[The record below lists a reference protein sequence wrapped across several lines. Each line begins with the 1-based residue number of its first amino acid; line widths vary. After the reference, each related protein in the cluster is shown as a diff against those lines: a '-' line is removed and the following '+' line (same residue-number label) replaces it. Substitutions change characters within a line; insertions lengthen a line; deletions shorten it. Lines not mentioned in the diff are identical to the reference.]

1 MALRDVLEQVRLD
14 ISDGHADGA
23 NEQEAKEWFIT
34 PILQALGWRGPG
46 RVRLEHP
53 AGRERV
59 KMDFALQGPDRKSV
73 ALIEAKVPGSDL
85 SSHVGQ
91 VLNYA
96 FYEGVDI
103 CVLTTGVEWWLYLPR
118 ERGDPPTRRF
128 AELDVRSGDIDD
140 LESTLMSCLGYEA
153 LTSGE
158 AEQHARTI
166 LAARQDEKRLL
177 TEIPRVWRQMVDEP
191 DRDLVQFVADRVFR
205 AVRLRPTADQI
216 AAVLRGDTPPPA
228 PTLPPVPPL
237 VVPRPSRR
245 GSTSIKAA
253 AMDYL
258 QSRAPDSVH
267 INDILTHL
275 QSLDR
280 APTGQSPRVSL
291 NTTLYRIAKDGEI
304 EAVGGGFWRATRA
317 RLDIEPST
325 PERRR
330 RRTPRRITG
339 YRLWRVDH
347 ETNTWKGMLG
357 GVAAEVYRKHPDEFH
372 RAFSLRGHSRQYVA
386 TTADN
391 MRQPVAIPDSQYF
404 VETHAGEIQ
413 ATQLARQLLTISG
426 YEADDLEILYEQ

>member
-59 KMDFALQGPDRKSV
+59 KMDFALQGPDRKSA

-85 SSHVGQ
+85 SAHVGQ

-228 PTLPPVPPL
+228 PTPPPVPPL

-245 GSTSIKAA
+245 RSTSIKAA

-291 NTTLYRIAKDGEI
+291 NTTLYKIAKDGEI

-317 RLDIEPST
+317 RVDIEPPT

-330 RRTPRRITG
+330 RRTPHRITG
-339 YRLWRVDH
+339 YRLWGIDH
-347 ETNTWKGMLG
+347 ETNKWKSMLS

-372 RAFSLRGHSRQYVA
+372 RALSLRGHKWQYVA
-386 TTADN
+386 TNPDN
-391 MRQPVAIPDSQYF
+391 MLHPVQIANSSYF
-404 VETHAGEIQ
+404 ITTHFGGPQ
-413 ATQLARQLLTISG
+413 ATQLARQLLTIFG
-426 YEADDLEILYEQ
+426 HEADDLEILYE